1 MGGQMNS
8 DTLQTHV
15 YSQKEGRI
23 TSVVLNRPQ
32 KLNALTSTMI
42 AAVRDALEAAQQDPE
57 THVLMLRGNGSA
69 FCAGD
74 DVAELAG
81 AAAMPDEQILLVATL
96 QDVTR
101 QIMLG
106 PKPVV
111 AVVQGWAVGAA
122 FSWLLNC
129 DLAVCAESAK
139 AFFPEVKWGVS
150 PTGAATVLVPGLL
163 GAGRARE
170 SFLLS
175 RRWTAQELFGF
186 GAVARVVADGR
197 ELSEAMLLARE
208 LADLPPHAV
217 SGVKRLINKAI
228 SGDLESVLQD
238 EAALAVATV
247 TRREVAGRLAARTS
261 D

>member
-1 MGGQMNS
+1 MNT
-8 DTLQTHV
+8 DTLQAYV
-15 YSQKEGRI
+15 YCQKEGRI
-23 TSVVLNRPQ
+23 ASVVLNRPE
-32 KLNALTSTMI
+32 KLNALTFTMI
-42 AAVRDALEAAQQDPE
+42 VAVRDALKAAQQDPG
-57 THVLMLRGNGSA
+57 THVLILRGNGAA

-74 DVAELAG
+74 DVSELA
-81 AAAMPDEQILLVATL
+81 AAAAVPGAQAQVVEAL

-106 PKPVV
+106 PKPVIV
-111 AVVQGWAVGAA
+111 IVQGWAVGAA

-150 PTGAATVLVPGLL
+150 PTGAATVLAPGAF

-186 GAVARVVADGR
+186 GAVTRVVADGR
-197 ELSEAMLLARE
+197 ELPEAMLLARE
-208 LADLPPHAV
+208 LADLPDIAV
-217 SGVKRLINKAI
+217 AGVKRLTNKAI
-228 SGDLESVLQD
+228 TGDLESVLQE
-238 EAALAVATV
+238 EASLAVATV
-247 TRREVAGRLAARTS
+247 TRQEVARRLAARTGG
-261 D
+261 